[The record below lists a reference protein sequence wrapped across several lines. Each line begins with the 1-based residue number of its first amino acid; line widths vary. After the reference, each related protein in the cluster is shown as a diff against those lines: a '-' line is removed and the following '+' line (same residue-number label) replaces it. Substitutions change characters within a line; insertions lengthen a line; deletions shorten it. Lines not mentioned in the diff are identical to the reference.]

1 MRVDSPLPD
10 RNVGGL
16 GSARLRES
24 CCFVRGAFSLESS
37 LVLLEEILSL
47 EGGGST
53 SRMCTLVTAHGAP
66 IGLGS
71 GRSERMPIT

>member
-1 MRVDSPLPD
+1 MWAVLGVHVCVRAAVSL
-10 RNVGGL
+10 GG
-16 GSARLRES
+16 
-24 CCFVRGAFSLESS
+24 FFSLESS
-37 LVLLEEILSL
+37 LVLLEEVLSL